1 MFRYTRS
8 IHLAKELVAEL
19 QALNQCI
26 HLRLCV
32 IHGEAGTTGGADG
45 EVIHERLRAVM
56 PCPHRDALFVQNC

>member
-1 MFRYTRS
+1 MFRYKRS

-32 IHGEAGTTGGADG
+32 IHGEAGTARGADG

-56 PCPHRDALFVQNC
+56 PGPHRDALFVQNR

>member
-1 MFRYTRS
+1 MFRYTRC

-19 QALNQCI
+19 QALNQRI

-32 IHGEAGTTGGADG
+32 IHGEAGTARGADG

-56 PCPHRDALFVQNC
+56 PGPHRDALFVQNR